1 VTYLLSIHVSP
12 RGEASFS
19 NQVLKEFELEF
30 AKQHPELDIKSRF
43 TGDIPHLDFGAQ
55 FALRVPIDQ
64 HDETMRQDFALA
76 NLLTDEI
83 DGAAA
88 LVIATPMYNWGP
100 PSSLKAWID
109 RIVNVR
115 TWHQPTV
122 DISNLPVTVIVTS
135 AGLYSV
141 GENVEHD
148 HLRPLLRE
156 CFGRI
161 RVQDLRFIDCDP
173 TYPLERGQIDKMS
186 SESAFATALAAIPSA
201 AARAR

>member
-1 VTYLLSIHVSP
+1 M
-12 RGEASFS
+12 
-19 NQVLKEFELEF
+19 
-30 AKQHPELDIKSRF
+30 
-43 TGDIPHLDFGAQ
+43 
-55 FALRVPIDQ
+55 DQ
-64 HDETMRQDFALA
+64 HDEKMKQDFALA

-109 RIVNVR
+109 RIINVR

-141 GENVEHD
+141 GENVD
-148 HLRPLLRE
+148 AAQHLVA
-156 CFGRI
+156 GI
-161 RVQDLRFIDCDP
+161 RRKTDVFRSHVNSP
-173 TYPLERGQIDKMS
+173 E
-186 SESAFATALAAIPSA
+186 
-201 AARAR
+201 